1 LKQSGQMWY
10 NHLNE
15 YLIEKGFENNE
26 IFPCIFIKKTTFG
39 FTIVVVYVDGLNL
52 VSTPE

>member
-1 LKQSGQMWY
+1 MWY
-10 NHLNE
+10 NRLNE

-26 IFPCIFIKKTTFG
+26 IFPCIFFFKKTTFG
-39 FTIVVVYVDGLNL
+39 FDIVVVYVDDLNL